1 VRDNKSPQTETA
13 AAPKAE
19 AKQSIAYGLLRR
31 RYVYT
36 LLKQRY
42 WLAAA
47 LITLIVA
54 AVVALLMKPV
64 KDADG
69 SYATYPYGVTTGLD
83 NQALDLLFQ
92 MRAARR
98 PDLRT
103 RGEREPIT
111 IIEIDDATI
120 KASGVRIQKWPRD
133 LYARLIDNASQ
144 GGAAVIGLD
153 LFLSEAGGASADDKA
168 ADEKLAKSIADAGNV
183 VIAMKT
189 SAGGFEELAPLPMFA
204 DQAYAVG
211 FVDLPLDSDGF
222 VRNSQLFLARPNED
236 AKFSFATR
244 LVEGYLAA
252 TAPEG
257 SPPQFLEPGAQ
268 GNLRLGQREI
278 LTRRDGNLQIDFRG
292 HSPAFRRVSAAD
304 ILFKPGAPPADLFRD
319 RIVLIG
325 ASNIDA
331 PDLFGTPYYE
341 YSSLPRLFDKNLPST
356 PKRMPGVEIHAN
368 ATSTLL
374 FGKML
379 RHLSYARQILVV
391 LLMLIV
397 SALAVFYLR
406 PLLAFLSV
414 IVIAAL
420 ALAISSWSFN
430 SHGVILPLAATW
442 LGMALITPLGLGV
455 RYARERL
462 LRSETEAERAQVMD
476 IFSRFVSSDVA
487 VKIWD
492 QRGQSSLM
500 GENHE
505 VTIVFTDIRNF
516 TTLSEAE
523 SSDKVVEWLNDYF
536 ARMNEIVE
544 GHGGHI
550 NKYIGDG
557 LMIVFG
563 APVNRGE
570 AAEARAA
577 VECGLGMLDEVE
589 RMNAE
594 WEGTGRPV
602 VKIGCG
608 IHTGMATC
616 GVVGAE
622 RRLEYTVIGDT
633 VNLSARLESTT
644 KELGVTILL
653 SEPTAKLVEEFYD
666 VRPMGE
672 VKVKGKTQNTTVFTV
687 SRKAEG
693 RKQ

>member
-1 VRDNKSPQTETA
+1 MRP
-13 AAPKAE
+13 
-19 AKQSIAYGLLRR
+19 I
-31 RYVYT
+31 
-36 LLKQRY
+36 
-42 WLAAA
+42 
-47 LITLIVA
+47 
-54 AVVALLMKPV
+54 

-69 SYATYPYGVTTGLD
+69 SYATYPYGLTTGMD

-92 MRAARR
+92 IRNARHSE
-98 PDLRT
+98 LRT
-103 RGEREPIT
+103 RGDREPIT

-133 LYARLIDNASQ
+133 LYARLIDTASQ

-153 LFLSEAGGASADDKA
+153 TFLSEAGGASAEDKA

-183 VIAMKT
+183 VLAMKT
-189 SAGGFEELAPLPMFA
+189 SAGGFEELQPLPMFA
-204 DQAYAVG
+204 DQAYATG

-222 VRNSQLFLARPNED
+222 VRSTQLVVTRPNQE

-257 SPPQFLEPGAQ
+257 TPPQYLEPGTQ
-268 GNLRLGQREI
+268 GNPRLGQRQI
-278 LTRRDGNLQIDFRG
+278 LTRNDRNLQIDFRG

-304 ILFKPGAPPADLFRD
+304 ILFKQTTLPADLFRD

-325 ASNIDA
+325 AANIDA
-331 PDLFGTPYYE
+331 PDLFATPYYE
-341 YSSLPRLFDKNLPST
+341 YSALSRLLDRSLPPM

-368 ATSTLL
+368 AASTIL

-379 RHLSYARQILVV
+379 KHLSYPRQILA
-391 LLMLIV
+391 LLL
-397 SALAVFYLR
+397 ALAVVAFAVFRLR
-406 PLLAFLSV
+406 PLLAFGAV
-414 IVIAAL
+414 IVIAIL

-430 SHGVILPLAATW
+430 THGVILPLAASW
-442 LGMALITPLGLGV
+442 LGMILLTPLGLGL
-455 RYARERL
+455 RYAHERL

-476 IFSRFVSSDVA
+476 IFSRFVSADVA
-487 VKIWD
+487 KEMWD
-492 QRGQSSLM
+492 RRGQSSLV
-500 GENHE
+500 GENHT

-523 SSDKVVEWLNDYF
+523 ASNIVVEWLNDYF

-544 GHGGHI
+544 RHGGHI

-563 APVNRGE
+563 APVNRGD

-577 VECGLGMLDEVE
+577 VECGLEMLDEVE
-589 RMNAE
+589 RMNE
-594 WEGTGRPV
+594 DWKGSGRPV

-608 IHTGMATC
+608 IHTGMGTC

-644 KELGVTILL
+644 KELGVTILI
-653 SEPTAKLVEEFYD
+653 SESTATLVENYYD

-687 SRKAEG
+687 SRKSAVATSLS
-693 RKQ
+693 Q

>member
-1 VRDNKSPQTETA
+1 VPETEKPSPPQTKAVRET
-13 AAPKAE
+13 KH
-19 AKQSIAYGLLRR
+19 SLIYRLLRR
-31 RYVYT
+31 RY
-36 LLKQRY
+36 
-42 WLAAA
+42 WLAAT

-54 AVVALLMKPV
+54 AGVSLLIRPV
-64 KDADG
+64 KDANG
-69 SYATYPYGVTTGLD
+69 SYATYPYGLTTGLD

-92 MRAARR
+92 MRAVRR
-98 PDLRT
+98 PELRT

-133 LYARLIDNASQ
+133 LYAKLIDNATQ

-168 ADEKLAKSIADAGNV
+168 ADEKLAKAIADAGNV
-183 VIAMKT
+183 VLAMKT
-189 SAGGFEELAPLPMFA
+189 SAGGFEELQPLPMFS

-222 VRNSQLFLARPNED
+222 VRNSQLVLTQRNQDP
-236 AKFSFATR
+236 KFSFATR

-252 TAPEG
+252 TAAEG
-257 SPPQFLEPGAQ
+257 APPQYLEQGTQ
-268 GNLRLGQREI
+268 GNSRLGQREI
-278 LTRRDGNLQIDFRG
+278 LMRNDGNLQIDFRG
-292 HSPAFRRVSAAD
+292 HSPGFRRVSAAD
-304 ILFKPGAPPADLFRD
+304 ILFKQDTLPADLFRD

-331 PDLFGTPYYE
+331 PDLFATPYYE
-341 YSSLPRLFDKNLPST
+341 YSTLPRLFDKSLPAT

-368 ATSTLL
+368 AESTLL

-379 RHLSYARQILVV
+379 RHLSYGRQILAV
-391 LLMLIV
+391 LL
-397 SALAVFYLR
+397 ALAVVAFPVFRLR
-406 PLLAFLSV
+406 PLLAFVAV
-414 IVIAAL
+414 ILIAAA
-420 ALAISSWSFN
+420 ALAISSWSFSN
-430 SHGVILPLAATW
+430 HGVILPLAATW
-442 LGMALITPLGLGV
+442 LGMALLTPLGLGV

-492 QRGQSSLM
+492 QRGQTSLM
-500 GENHE
+500 GENHT

-523 SSDKVVEWLNDYF
+523 TSDKVVEWLNDYF
-536 ARMNEIVE
+536 ARMNDIVE
-544 GHGGHI
+544 GRGGHI

-563 APVNRGE
+563 APVDRGD
-570 AAEARAA
+570 AVEARAA
-577 VECGLGMLDEVE
+577 VECGLEMLDEVE
-589 RMNAE
+589 RMNAD
-594 WEGTGRPV
+594 WKGTGRPV

-653 SEPTAKLVEEFYD
+653 SESTAKLVEEFYD
-666 VRPMGE
+666 VRAMGE

-687 SRKAEG
+687 SRKSGVATSAS
-693 RKQ
+693 R

>member
-1 VRDNKSPQTETA
+1 MSDNKSPQTETEVA
-13 AAPKAE
+13 RE
-19 AKQSIAYGLLRR
+19 AKHSFIYTLLRR
-31 RYVYT
+31 
-36 LLKQRY
+36 RY

-54 AVVALLMKPV
+54 ALVSLLMRPV

-69 SYATYPYGVTTGLD
+69 SYATYPYGLTTGLD

-92 MRAARR
+92 MRDARR
-98 PDLRT
+98 PELRT

-133 LYARLIDNASQ
+133 LYARLIDNATQ
-144 GGAAVIGLD
+144 GSAAVIGLD
-153 LFLSEAGGASADDKA
+153 IFLSEAGGASADDKA
-168 ADEKLAKSIADAGNV
+168 ADQKLAKSIADAGNV
-183 VIAMKT
+183 VLAMKT
-189 SAGGFEELAPLPMFA
+189 SAGGFEELKPLPMFA

-211 FVDLPLDSDGF
+211 FVDLPLESDGF
-222 VRNSQLFLARPNED
+222 VRNSQLYLARPNED
-236 AKFSFATR
+236 TKFSFATK
-244 LVEGYLAA
+244 LVEGYLTA

-257 SPPQFLEPGAQ
+257 TPPQYLVQVAR
-268 GNLRLGQREI
+268 GNFRLGQREI
-278 LTRRDGNLQIDFRG
+278 LTRKDDNLQIDFRG

-304 ILFKPGAPPADLFRD
+304 ILFKQNALPPDLFRD

-331 PDLFGTPYYE
+331 PDLFATPFYE
-341 YSSLPRLFDKNLPST
+341 YSALPRLLDRSVPAA
-356 PKRMPGVEIHAN
+356 PERMPGVEIHAN
-368 ATSTLL
+368 VASTLL

-379 RHLSYARQILVV
+379 RHLSYARQILAV
-391 LLMLIV
+391 LLMLVV
-397 SALAVFYLR
+397 SAFAVFRLR

-414 IVIAAL
+414 VVIAAL

-430 SHGVILPLAATW
+430 SHGVILPLATTW

-476 IFSRFVSSDVA
+476 IFSRFVSADVA
-487 VKIWD
+487 KEMWD
-492 QRGQSSLM
+492 RRGQSSLV
-500 GENHE
+500 GENHR

-523 SSDKVVEWLNDYF
+523 ASDKVVEWLNDYF

-577 VECGLGMLDEVE
+577 VECGLRMLDEVE
-589 RMNAE
+589 RMNAD
-594 WEGTGRPV
+594 WKGTGRPV

-687 SRKAEG
+687 SRKSVVATAVSE
-693 RKQ
+693 

>member
-1 VRDNKSPQTETA
+1 
-13 AAPKAE
+13 
-19 AKQSIAYGLLRR
+19 
-31 RYVYT
+31 VYT
-36 LLKQRY
+36 LLRRRY

-47 LITLIVA
+47 LITLIVWAVLA
-54 AVVALLMKPV
+54 ALIRPV

-69 SYATYPYGVTTGLD
+69 SYATYPYGLTTGMD

-92 MRAARR
+92 MRNARQSE
-98 PDLRT
+98 LRT

-133 LYARLIDNASQ
+133 LYARLIDSASQ

-153 LFLSEAGGASADDKA
+153 TFLSEAGGASAEDKA

-183 VIAMKT
+183 VLAMKT
-189 SAGGFEELAPLPMFA
+189 SAGGFEELQPLPMFA
-204 DQAYAVG
+204 DQAYATG

-222 VRNSQLFLARPNED
+222 VRSTQLVLTRPNQD

-257 SPPQFLEPGAQ
+257 TPPQYLEPGSQ
-268 GNLRLGQREI
+268 GNPHLGQRQI
-278 LTRRDGNLQIDFRG
+278 LTRNDRNLQIDFRG
-292 HSPAFRRVSAAD
+292 HSPAFHRFSAAD
-304 ILFKPGAPPADLFRD
+304 ILFKQTTPPADLFRD

-325 ASNIDA
+325 AANIDA
-331 PDLFGTPYYE
+331 PDLFATPYYE
-341 YSSLPRLFDKNLPST
+341 YSALSRLLDRSLPAM

-368 ATSTLL
+368 AASTIL

-379 RHLSYARQILVV
+379 KHLSYSRQILALV
-391 LLMLIV
+391 L
-397 SALAVFYLR
+397 ALAAVAFAVFRLR
-406 PLLAFLSV
+406 PLLAFGAV
-414 IVIAAL
+414 IVIAIL

-430 SHGVILPLAATW
+430 SHGVILPLAASW
-442 LGMALITPLGLGV
+442 LGMILLTPLGLGV

-476 IFSRFVSSDVA
+476 IFSRFVSADVA
-487 VKIWD
+487 KEMWD
-492 QRGQSSLM
+492 RRGQSSLV
-500 GENHE
+500 GENRT
-505 VTIVFTDIRNF
+505 VTIIFTDIRNF

-523 SSDKVVEWLNDYF
+523 TSDQVVEWLNDYF

-544 GHGGHI
+544 RHGGHI

-563 APVNRGE
+563 APVDRGD

-577 VECGLGMLDEVE
+577 VECGLEMLDEVE
-589 RMNAE
+589 RMNDD
-594 WEGTGRPV
+594 WKGSGRPV

-644 KELGVTILL
+644 KELGVTILI
-653 SEPTAKLVEEFYD
+653 SESTATLVENYYD

-687 SRKAEG
+687 SRKSAAATSLS
-693 RKQ
+693 Q

>member
-1 VRDNKSPQTETA
+1 
-13 AAPKAE
+13 
-19 AKQSIAYGLLRR
+19 
-31 RYVYT
+31 VYT
-36 LLKQRY
+36 LLRRRY

-47 LITLIVA
+47 LITLIVWAVLA
-54 AVVALLMKPV
+54 ALIRPV

-69 SYATYPYGVTTGLD
+69 SYATYPYGLTTGMD

-92 MRAARR
+92 MRNARQSE
-98 PDLRT
+98 LRT

-133 LYARLIDNASQ
+133 LYARLIDSASQ

-153 LFLSEAGGASADDKA
+153 TFLSEAGGASAEDKA

-183 VIAMKT
+183 VLAMKT
-189 SAGGFEELAPLPMFA
+189 SAGGFEELQPLPMFA
-204 DQAYAVG
+204 DQAYATG

-222 VRNSQLFLARPNED
+222 VRSTQLVLARPNQD

-257 SPPQFLEPGAQ
+257 TPPQYLEPGSQ
-268 GNLRLGQREI
+268 GNPHLGQRQI
-278 LTRRDGNLQIDFRG
+278 LTRNDRNLQIDFRG
-292 HSPAFRRVSAAD
+292 HSPAFHRFSAAD
-304 ILFKPGAPPADLFRD
+304 ILFKQTTPPADLFRD

-325 ASNIDA
+325 AANIDA
-331 PDLFGTPYYE
+331 PDLFATPYYE
-341 YSSLPRLFDKNLPST
+341 YSALSRLLDRSLPAM

-368 ATSTLL
+368 AASTIL

-379 RHLSYARQILVV
+379 KHLSYSRQILALV
-391 LLMLIV
+391 L
-397 SALAVFYLR
+397 ALAAVAFAVFRLR
-406 PLLAFLSV
+406 PLLAFGAV
-414 IVIAAL
+414 IVIAIL

-430 SHGVILPLAATW
+430 SHGVILPLAASW
-442 LGMALITPLGLGV
+442 LGMILLTPLGLGV

-476 IFSRFVSSDVA
+476 IFSRFVSADVA
-487 VKIWD
+487 KEMWD
-492 QRGQSSLM
+492 RRGQSSLV
-500 GENHE
+500 GENRT
-505 VTIVFTDIRNF
+505 VTIIFTDIRNF

-523 SSDKVVEWLNDYF
+523 TSDQVVEWLNDYF

-544 GHGGHI
+544 RHGGHI

-563 APVNRGE
+563 APVDRGD

-577 VECGLGMLDEVE
+577 VECGLEMLDEVE
-589 RMNAE
+589 RMNDD
-594 WEGTGRPV
+594 WKGSGRPV

-644 KELGVTILL
+644 KELGVTILI
-653 SEPTAKLVEEFYD
+653 SESTATLVENYYD

-687 SRKAEG
+687 SRKSAAATSLS
-693 RKQ
+693 Q

>member
-1 VRDNKSPQTETA
+1 
-13 AAPKAE
+13 
-19 AKQSIAYGLLRR
+19 LLRR
-31 RYVYT
+31 RY
-36 LLKQRY
+36 
-42 WLAAA
+42 WLATA
-47 LITLIVA
+47 LISLMVA
-54 AVVALLMKPV
+54 AVVSILMRPV
-64 KDADG
+64 KDANG
-69 SYATYPYGVTTGLD
+69 AYATYPYGVTTGLD

-92 MRAARR
+92 MRDARR
-98 PDLRT
+98 AQLRI
-103 RGEREPIT
+103 RGQQEPIT

-133 LYARLIDNASQ
+133 LYARLIDSASE

-153 LFLSEAGGASADDKA
+153 LFLSEAGGASAEDKA
-168 ADEKLAKSIADAGNV
+168 ADTKLAKSIADAGNV
-183 VIAMKT
+183 VLAMKT
-189 SAGGFEELAPLPMFA
+189 SAGGFEELQPLPMFA

-222 VRNSQLFLARPNED
+222 VRNSQLSLARPNED
-236 AKFSFATR
+236 TKFSFATR

-252 TAPEG
+252 TAPDG
-257 SPPQFLEPGAQ
+257 APPQYLVGTE
-268 GNLRLGQREI
+268 GNPRLGQREI
-278 LTRRDGNLQIDFRG
+278 LTRNDGNLQIDFRG

-304 ILFKPGAPPADLFRD
+304 ILFKQGAPPPDLFRD

-331 PDLFGTPYYE
+331 PDLFATPYYE
-341 YSSLPRLFDKNLPST
+341 YSTLPRLLDQSLPAT

-368 ATSTLL
+368 AASTLL

-379 RHLSYARQILVV
+379 RHLSYARQILAG
-391 LLMLIV
+391 LLVLIV
-397 SALAVFYLR
+397 SAFAVFYLR

-414 IVIAAL
+414 AGIAAL
-420 ALAISSWSFN
+420 ALAISSWGFN
-430 SHGVILPLAATW
+430 SYGVILPLAATW

-476 IFSRFVSSDVA
+476 IFSRFVSADVA
-487 VKIWD
+487 KEMWD
-492 QRGQSSLM
+492 RRGQSSLV
-500 GENHE
+500 GENHT

-523 SSDKVVEWLNDYF
+523 TSDKVVEWLNDYF

-563 APVNRGE
+563 APVDRGDST
-570 AAEARAA
+570 EARAA

-589 RMNAE
+589 RMNSD

-608 IHTGMATC
+608 IHTGVATC

-644 KELGVTILL
+644 KELGVTILI
-653 SEPTAKLVEEFYD
+653 SESTAKLVEEFYD
-666 VRPMGE
+666 VRAMGE

-687 SRKAEG
+687 SRKSGVATSAS
-693 RKQ
+693 R

>member
-1 VRDNKSPQTETA
+1 MRP
-13 AAPKAE
+13 
-19 AKQSIAYGLLRR
+19 I
-31 RYVYT
+31 
-36 LLKQRY
+36 
-42 WLAAA
+42 
-47 LITLIVA
+47 
-54 AVVALLMKPV
+54 

-69 SYATYPYGVTTGLD
+69 SYATYPYGLTTGMD

-92 MRAARR
+92 IRNARHSE
-98 PDLRT
+98 LRT
-103 RGEREPIT
+103 RGDREPIS

-133 LYARLIDNASQ
+133 LYARLIDTASQ
-144 GGAAVIGLD
+144 GGAAAIGLD
-153 LFLSEAGGASADDKA
+153 TFLSEAGGASAEDKA

-183 VIAMKT
+183 VLAMKT
-189 SAGGFEELAPLPMFA
+189 SAGGFEELQPLPMFA

-222 VRNSQLFLARPNED
+222 VRNSQLSLARPNED
-236 AKFSFATR
+236 TKFSFATR

-252 TAPEG
+252 TAPKG
-257 SPPQFLEPGAQ
+257 TPPQYLEPGTQ
-268 GNLRLGQREI
+268 GNPRLGQRQI
-278 LTRRDGNLQIDFRG
+278 LTRNDRNLQIDFRG

-304 ILFKPGAPPADLFRD
+304 ILFKQTTLPADLFRD

-325 ASNIDA
+325 AANIDA
-331 PDLFGTPYYE
+331 PDLFATPYYE
-341 YSSLPRLFDKNLPST
+341 YSALSRLLDRSLPPM

-368 ATSTLL
+368 AASTIL

-379 RHLSYARQILVV
+379 KHLSYPRQILA
-391 LLMLIV
+391 LLL
-397 SALAVFYLR
+397 ALAVVAFAVFRLR
-406 PLLAFLSV
+406 PLLAFGAV
-414 IVIAAL
+414 IVIAIL

-430 SHGVILPLAATW
+430 THGVILPLAASW
-442 LGMALITPLGLGV
+442 LGMILLTPLGLGL
-455 RYARERL
+455 RYAHERL

-476 IFSRFVSSDVA
+476 IFSRFVSADVA
-487 VKIWD
+487 KEMWD
-492 QRGQSSLM
+492 RRGQSSLV
-500 GENHE
+500 GENHT

-523 SSDKVVEWLNDYF
+523 ASNIVVEWLNDYF

-544 GHGGHI
+544 RHGGHI

-563 APVNRGE
+563 APVNRGD

-577 VECGLGMLDEVE
+577 VECGLEMLDEVE
-589 RMNAE
+589 RMNE
-594 WEGTGRPV
+594 DWKGSGRPV

-608 IHTGMATC
+608 IHTGMGTC

-644 KELGVTILL
+644 KELGVTILI
-653 SEPTAKLVEEFYD
+653 SESTATLVENYYD

-687 SRKAEG
+687 SRKSAAATSVS
-693 RKQ
+693 Q

>member
-1 VRDNKSPQTETA
+1 MRD
-13 AAPKAE
+13 
-19 AKQSIAYGLLRR
+19 
-31 RYVYT
+31 
-36 LLKQRY
+36 
-42 WLAAA
+42 
-47 LITLIVA
+47 
-54 AVVALLMKPV
+54 
-64 KDADG
+64 
-69 SYATYPYGVTTGLD
+69 
-83 NQALDLLFQ
+83 
-92 MRAARR
+92 ARR
-98 PDLRT
+98 PQLRT
-103 RGEREPIT
+103 RGRSEPIT
-111 IIEIDDATI
+111 VIEIDDATI

-133 LYARLIDNASQ
+133 LYARLIDSASQ

-153 LFLSEAGGASADDKA
+153 LFLSEAGGASVEDKA
-168 ADEKLAKSIADAGNV
+168 ADAKLAKSIGDAGNV
-183 VIAMKT
+183 VLAMKT
-189 SAGGFEELAPLPMFA
+189 SAGGFEELQPLLMFA

-222 VRNSQLFLARPNED
+222 VRNSQLSLARPNED
-236 AKFSFATR
+236 TKFSFATR

-257 SPPQFLEPGAQ
+257 PPPQYLVPDRQ

-278 LTRRDGNLQIDFRG
+278 LTRNDGNLQIDFRG
-292 HSPAFRRVSAAD
+292 QSPGFRRISAAD
-304 ILFKPGAPPADLFRD
+304 ILFKQTTPPADLFRD

-331 PDLFGTPYYE
+331 PDLFATPYYE
-341 YSSLPRLFDKNLPST
+341 YSTLPRLFDQSLPAT
-356 PKRMPGVEIHAN
+356 PERMPGVEIHAN
-368 ATSTLL
+368 AASTLL

-391 LLMLIV
+391 LLGLAV
-397 SALAVFYLR
+397 SAFALFRLR

-414 IVIAAL
+414 VVIAAL
-420 ALAISSWSFN
+420 ALAISSWAFN

-476 IFSRFVSSDVA
+476 IFSRFVSADVA
-487 VKIWD
+487 KEMWD
-492 QRGQSSLM
+492 RRGQSSLV
-500 GENHE
+500 GENHT

-544 GHGGHI
+544 RHGGHI

-563 APVNRGE
+563 APVNRGD
-570 AAEARAA
+570 AVEARAA
-577 VECGLGMLDEVE
+577 VECGLQMLDEVE
-589 RMNAE
+589 RMKAE
-594 WEGTGRPV
+594 WKGTGRPV

-644 KELGVTILL
+644 KELGVSFLI
-653 SEPTAKLVEEFYD
+653 SESTAKLVREFYD

-687 SRKAEG
+687 SRKGAAATSVP
-693 RKQ
+693 Q

>member
-1 VRDNKSPQTETA
+1 VAKTETPSVPEASKSPGT
-13 AAPKAE
+13 KH
-19 AKQSIAYGLLRR
+19 SLIYNLLRR
-31 RYVYT
+31 
-36 LLKQRY
+36 RY

-47 LITLIVA
+47 LITLIVW
-54 AVVALLMKPV
+54 AVLSALIRPV
-64 KDADG
+64 KDASG
-69 SYATYPYGVTTGLD
+69 WYATYPYGVTTGLD

-92 MRAARR
+92 MRDARR
-98 PDLRT
+98 PELRT
-103 RGEREPIT
+103 RGQQEPIT

-133 LYARLIDNASQ
+133 LYARLIDSANQ
-144 GGAAVIGLD
+144 GGAAIIGLD
-153 LFLSEAGGASADDKA
+153 LFLSEAGGASAEDKA

-183 VIAMKT
+183 VLAMKT
-189 SAGGFEELAPLPMFA
+189 SAGGFEELQPLPMFA
-204 DQAYAVG
+204 DQAYATG

-222 VRNSQLFLARPNED
+222 VRSTQLVLARPKQD
-236 AKFSFATR
+236 VKFSFATR

-257 SPPQFLEPGAQ
+257 TPPKYLEPGTQ
-268 GNLRLGQREI
+268 GNPRLGQRQI
-278 LTRRDGNLQIDFRG
+278 LTRNDRNLQIDFRG
-292 HSPAFRRVSAAD
+292 HSPAFHRVSAAD
-304 ILFKPGAPPADLFRD
+304 ILFKQTTLPADLFRD

-325 ASNIDA
+325 AANIDA
-331 PDLFGTPYYE
+331 PDLFATPYYE
-341 YSSLPRLFDKNLPST
+341 YSALSRLLDRSLPAM

-368 ATSTLL
+368 AASTIL

-379 RHLSYARQILVV
+379 KHLSYPRQILA
-391 LLMLIV
+391 LLL
-397 SALAVFYLR
+397 ALAVVAFAVFRLR
-406 PLLAFLSV
+406 PLLAFGGV
-414 IVIAAL
+414 IVIAIL
-420 ALAISSWSFN
+420 ALAVSSWSFN
-430 SHGVILPLAATW
+430 THGVILPLAASW
-442 LGMALITPLGLGV
+442 LGMILLTPLGLGL
-455 RYARERL
+455 RYAHERL

-476 IFSRFVSSDVA
+476 IFSRFVSADVA
-487 VKIWD
+487 KEMWD
-492 QRGQSSLM
+492 RRGQSSLV
-500 GENHE
+500 GENHT

-523 SSDKVVEWLNDYF
+523 ASNIVVEWLNDYF

-544 GHGGHI
+544 RRGGHI

-563 APVNRGE
+563 APVNRGD

-577 VECGLGMLDEVE
+577 VECGLEMLDEVE
-589 RMNAE
+589 RMNDD
-594 WEGTGRPV
+594 WKGSGRPV

-644 KELGVTILL
+644 KELGVTILI
-653 SEPTAKLVEEFYD
+653 SESTATLIENYYD

-687 SRKAEG
+687 SRKSAVATSLS
-693 RKQ
+693 Q

>member
-1 VRDNKSPQTETA
+1 VADTEKSSTLDTTSVRKTRHSF
-13 AAPKAE
+13 
-19 AKQSIAYGLLRR
+19 IYILLRR
-31 RYVYT
+31 
-36 LLKQRY
+36 RY

-54 AVVALLMKPV
+54 AVVALLVRPV
-64 KDADG
+64 KDTSG
-69 SYATYPYGVTTGLD
+69 SYATYPYGMTTGLD

-92 MRAARR
+92 MRDARR
-98 PDLRT
+98 AELRT
-103 RGEREPIT
+103 RGQQEPIT

-153 LFLSEAGGASADDKA
+153 LFLSEAGGASAEDKV

-183 VIAMKT
+183 VLGMKT
-189 SAGGFEELAPLPMFA
+189 SAGGFEELKPLPMFA

-222 VRNSQLFLARPNED
+222 VRNSQLFLARQNED

-244 LVEGYLAA
+244 LVEGYLTAM
-252 TAPEG
+252 APEG
-257 SPPQFLEPGAQ
+257 TPPQYLEPGAQ
-268 GNLRLGQREI
+268 GNLRLGRREI
-278 LTRRDGNLQIDFRG
+278 LTRNDGNLQLDFRG

-304 ILFKPGAPPADLFRD
+304 ILFRPGALPPDLFRD

-331 PDLFGTPYYE
+331 PDLFATPYYE
-341 YSSLPRLFDKNLPST
+341 YSSLPRLFDKSLPAT

-368 ATSTLL
+368 AASTLL

-379 RHLSYARQILVV
+379 RHPSYARQILAV
-391 LLMLIV
+391 LLVLVV
-397 SALAVFYLR
+397 SAFAVFRLR

-462 LRSETEAERAQVMD
+462 LRGEMEAERHQVMD
-476 IFSRFVSSDVA
+476 IFSRFVSADVA

-492 QRGQSSLM
+492 QRGQSSLV
-500 GENHE
+500 GENHS

-523 SSDKVVEWLNDYF
+523 TSDKVVEWLNDYF

-577 VECGLGMLDEVE
+577 VECGLQMLDEVE
-589 RMNAE
+589 RMNSD
-594 WEGTGRPV
+594 WKGTGRPV

-608 IHTGMATC
+608 IHTGVATC

-644 KELGVTILL
+644 KELGVTILI
-653 SEPTAKLVEEFYD
+653 SESTAKLVEEFYD

-687 SRKAEG
+687 SRKDGAAAS
-693 RKQ
+693 

>member
-1 VRDNKSPQTETA
+1 MRP
-13 AAPKAE
+13 
-19 AKQSIAYGLLRR
+19 I
-31 RYVYT
+31 
-36 LLKQRY
+36 
-42 WLAAA
+42 
-47 LITLIVA
+47 
-54 AVVALLMKPV
+54 

-69 SYATYPYGVTTGLD
+69 SYATYPYGLTTGMD

-92 MRAARR
+92 IRNARHSE
-98 PDLRT
+98 LRT
-103 RGEREPIT
+103 RGDREPIT

-120 KASGVRIQKWPRD
+120 KTSGVRIQKWPRD
-133 LYARLIDNASQ
+133 LYARLIDSASQ

-153 LFLSEAGGASADDKA
+153 TFLSEAGGASAEDKA

-183 VIAMKT
+183 VLAMKT
-189 SAGGFEELAPLPMFA
+189 SAGGFEELQPLPMFA
-204 DQAYAVG
+204 DQAYATG

-222 VRNSQLFLARPNED
+222 VRSTQLVLARPNQAE
-236 AKFSFATR
+236 KFSFATR

-257 SPPQFLEPGAQ
+257 TPPQYLEPGTQ
-268 GNLRLGQREI
+268 GNPRLGQRQI
-278 LTRRDGNLQIDFRG
+278 LTRNDRNLQIDFRG
-292 HSPAFRRVSAAD
+292 HSPAFHRVSAAD
-304 ILFKPGAPPADLFRD
+304 ILFKQTTLPADLFRD

-325 ASNIDA
+325 AANIDA
-331 PDLFGTPYYE
+331 PDLFATPYYE
-341 YSSLPRLFDKNLPST
+341 YSALSRLLDRSLPAV

-368 ATSTLL
+368 AASTIL

-379 RHLSYARQILVV
+379 KHLSYLRQIVA
-391 LLMLIV
+391 LLL
-397 SALAVFYLR
+397 ALAVVAFAVFRLR
-406 PLLAFLSV
+406 PLLAFGAV
-414 IVIAAL
+414 IVIAIL
-420 ALAISSWSFN
+420 ALAVSSWSFN
-430 SHGVILPLAATW
+430 THGVILPLAASW
-442 LGMALITPLGLGV
+442 LGMILLTPLGLGV

-476 IFSRFVSSDVA
+476 IFSRFVSADVA
-487 VKIWD
+487 KEMWD
-492 QRGQSSLM
+492 RRGQSSLV
-500 GENHE
+500 GENHT

-523 SSDKVVEWLNDYF
+523 ASNIVVEWLNDYF

-544 GHGGHI
+544 RHGGHI

-563 APVNRGE
+563 APVDRGD

-577 VECGLGMLDEVE
+577 VECGLEMLDEVE
-589 RMNAE
+589 RMNDD
-594 WEGTGRPV
+594 WKGSGRPV

-644 KELGVTILL
+644 KELGVTILI
-653 SEPTAKLVEEFYD
+653 SESTATLVENYYD

-687 SRKAEG
+687 SRKSAAATSLS
-693 RKQ
+693 Q

>member
-1 VRDNKSPQTETA
+1 VISKE
-13 AAPKAE
+13 APGTKT
-19 AKQSIAYGLLRR
+19 SV
-31 RYVYT
+31 VYT
-36 LLKQRY
+36 LLRHLY

-54 AVVALLMKPV
+54 AVVSLLMLPV
-64 KDADG
+64 KDASG

-98 PDLRT
+98 PELRT
-103 RGEREPIT
+103 RGQQEPIT

-133 LYARLIDNASQ
+133 LYARLINSASE

-153 LFLSEAGGASADDKA
+153 TFLSEAGGASAEDKT
-168 ADEKLAKSIADAGNV
+168 ADEKLAKAIADAGNV
-183 VIAMKT
+183 VLAMKT
-189 SAGGFEELAPLPMFA
+189 SAGGFEELQPLPMFA

-211 FVDLPLDSDGF
+211 FVDLPLDGDGF
-222 VRNSQLFLARPNED
+222 VRGSQLYLARPNQD
-236 AKFSFATR
+236 DKLSFATR
-244 LVEGYLAA
+244 LVEGYLTA

-257 SPPQFLEPGAQ
+257 TPLQYLERGAQ
-268 GNLRLGQREI
+268 GNLRLGQHEI
-278 LTRRDGNLQIDFRG
+278 LRRNDGNLQIDFRG

-304 ILFKPGAPPADLFRD
+304 ILFKQGALPQDIFRD

-341 YSSLPRLFDKNLPST
+341 YSTLPRLFDQSLPAT

-368 ATSTLL
+368 AASTLL

-379 RHLSYARQILVV
+379 RHPSYARQILVV
-391 LLMLIV
+391 LLILAV
-397 SALAVFYLR
+397 SALSVFRLR

-414 IVIAAL
+414 IVIATL
-420 ALAISSWSFN
+420 ALAISSWSFS

-476 IFSRFVSSDVA
+476 IFSRFVSADVA
-487 VKIWD
+487 KEMWD
-492 QRGQSSLM
+492 RRGQSSLV
-500 GENHE
+500 GENRT
-505 VTIVFTDIRNF
+505 VTIIFTDIRNF

-523 SSDKVVEWLNDYF
+523 TSDQVVEWLNDYF

-544 GHGGHI
+544 RHGGHI

-563 APVNRGE
+563 APVDRGD

-577 VECGLGMLDEVE
+577 VECGLEMLDEVE
-589 RMNAE
+589 RMNSD
-594 WEGTGRPV
+594 WKGTGRPV

-644 KELGVTILL
+644 KELGVTILI
-653 SEPTAKLVEEFYD
+653 SESTAKLVEESYD
-666 VRPMGE
+666 VQPMGE

-687 SRKAEG
+687 SRKSEAPVS
-693 RKQ
+693 RPVSDPQTNP

>member
-1 VRDNKSPQTETA
+1 MRP
-13 AAPKAE
+13 
-19 AKQSIAYGLLRR
+19 I
-31 RYVYT
+31 
-36 LLKQRY
+36 
-42 WLAAA
+42 
-47 LITLIVA
+47 
-54 AVVALLMKPV
+54 

-69 SYATYPYGVTTGLD
+69 SYATYPYGLTTGMD

-92 MRAARR
+92 IRNARHSE
-98 PDLRT
+98 LRT
-103 RGEREPIT
+103 RGDREPIT

-120 KASGVRIQKWPRD
+120 KTSGVRIQKWPRD
-133 LYARLIDNASQ
+133 LYARLIDSASQ

-153 LFLSEAGGASADDKA
+153 TFLSEAGGASAEDKA

-183 VIAMKT
+183 VLAMKT
-189 SAGGFEELAPLPMFA
+189 SAGGFEELQPLPMFA
-204 DQAYAVG
+204 DQAYATG

-222 VRNSQLFLARPNED
+222 VRSTQLVLVRPNQDE
-236 AKFSFATR
+236 KFSFATR

-257 SPPQFLEPGAQ
+257 TPPQYLEPGTQ
-268 GNLRLGQREI
+268 GNPRLGQRQI
-278 LTRRDGNLQIDFRG
+278 LTRSDRNLQIDFRG
-292 HSPAFRRVSAAD
+292 HSPAFHRVSAAD
-304 ILFKPGAPPADLFRD
+304 ILFKQTTLPADLLRD

-325 ASNIDA
+325 AANIDA
-331 PDLFGTPYYE
+331 PDLFATPYYE
-341 YSSLPRLFDKNLPST
+341 YSALSRLLDRSLPAV

-368 ATSTLL
+368 AASTIL

-379 RHLSYARQILVV
+379 KHLSYLRQIVA
-391 LLMLIV
+391 LLL
-397 SALAVFYLR
+397 ALAVVAFAVFRLR
-406 PLLAFLSV
+406 PLLAFGAV
-414 IVIAAL
+414 IVIAIL
-420 ALAISSWSFN
+420 ALAVSSWSFN
-430 SHGVILPLAATW
+430 THGVILPLAASW
-442 LGMALITPLGLGV
+442 LGMILLTPMGLGL
-455 RYARERL
+455 RYAHERL

-476 IFSRFVSSDVA
+476 IFSRFVSADVA
-487 VKIWD
+487 KEMWD
-492 QRGQSSLM
+492 RRGQSSLV
-500 GENHE
+500 GENHT

-523 SSDKVVEWLNDYF
+523 ASNIVVEWLNDYF

-544 GHGGHI
+544 RHGGHI

-563 APVNRGE
+563 APVDRGD

-577 VECGLGMLDEVE
+577 VECGLEMLDEVE
-589 RMNAE
+589 HMNDD
-594 WEGTGRPV
+594 WKGSGRPV

-644 KELGVTILL
+644 KELGVTILI
-653 SEPTAKLVEEFYD
+653 SESTATLVENYYD

-687 SRKAEG
+687 SRKSPAATSLS
-693 RKQ
+693 Q